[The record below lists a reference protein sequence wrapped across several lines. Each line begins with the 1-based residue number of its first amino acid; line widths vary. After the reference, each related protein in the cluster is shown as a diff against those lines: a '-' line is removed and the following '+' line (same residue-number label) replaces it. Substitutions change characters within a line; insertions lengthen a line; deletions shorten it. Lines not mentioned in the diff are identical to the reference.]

1 MVSGDCSD
9 GFVKVFVSS
18 TYIDM
23 KKERRELIERLN
35 RSVCAI
41 GMEGFIPSEK
51 SSQETALLDDYR
63 GLKNCDAAI
72 FLITPWYG
80 SLLKNCTIPDCKA
93 SCSMKPKSIRRKRRR
108 KVSYTHC
115 EYNYARGKRIP
126 YQAYL
131 IENRWDFQN
140 YSEQELKHLIRVKKR
155 ARAWRRE
162 IKRDAFTKR
171 IDDTNITAMAD
182 RIAKD
187 LATNLILWHNKG
199 KIEFREFCGR
209 KSELKK
215 LADELQNGVT
225 VGVWGVGG
233 IGKTTLIQA
242 ALLIEI
248 LRGRCVVTVGRQQTY
263 MSGSGYRYFRENK
276 HHSHHSIIGD
286 TITLDDIGLGL
297 GIDLITE
304 IADPKKKIKAISDLL
319 KNEKEKKV
327 LFIDDYHLADKG
339 VKELLKDRFLPIILS
354 SKCCPDNVYTTIHIL
369 GLAEDERGSLIDEI
383 AGRHSMEITEYAR
396 ERIREIAEG
405 HPVTTEI
412 LVRNSNKIDF
422 DELSSIKR
430 DCLDRTTEVQ
440 IDEFCT
446 RIVEKI
452 LSDEAYRL
460 LKNLAVL
467 NTSVEG
473 NISKRTAGRAYNNNR
488 TVAHFNE
495 LIDAGILKKK
505 EEGQY
510 HFTFRHL
517 KEMFQTDE
525 QSFHRDALTYYSQK
539 AKERETT
546 LEDQVEIL
554 YHRLCADEC
563 AGETKD
569 ITKDYGELARAIPP
583 SAEAYRRLL
592 EIGELPQAEQYR
604 DTSTDF
610 NFTRG
615 TLLRGYNRYRE
626 AGHAYKGALKIHCSE
641 SSEQN
646 DIMIKNIYNE
656 LGSVH
661 RIMRLAGEAKD
672 YYLKACNDTADPDFA
687 QTEEYQS
694 LQADIM
700 NNFAILH
707 RTQGQYIDAERKY
720 QKALEINIALSKND
734 PGKYQA
740 SIAQVHNNLGVLYR
754 HLKRDKEAEEALLE
768 ALKIRRHLVS
778 SDPGKYRLGKYRLPL
793 ATTLNILGRLYIHW
807 EKYTDAKPLL
817 DEAYEIK
824 KKLADKSP
832 EAYIPTLT
840 ITITSLG
847 LYYYRI
853 QEYEEAE
860 RELKRALDLRRELAH
875 KSPQAYNFRLANTL
889 NILGMVYRDTGRYK
903 EAEEALKEA
912 YRIRRRLA
920 DINPDSFE
928 RHLAD
933 TLNNL
938 GILYTQWDNR
948 DTGRYEEA
956 EEALKEACRIR
967 KRLADINPDSFERHL
982 ADTLNNLGILYT
994 QWDNRD
1000 TGRYEEAEE
1009 ALKEAYKIRSHL
1021 ANSNPDSFERSLANT
1036 LNNLG
1041 TLYTQWDKYDLAESH
1056 LKGALEIQQNLVKK
1070 SAEAHVPS
1078 LRKILENLISLSR
1091 RQGRKDK
1098 EDRYSQLLA
1107 RYAPSAHR

>member
-23 KKERRELIERLN
+23 KEERRELIERLN

-80 SLLKNCTIPDCKA
+80 SLLKNCTIRDCKA

-131 IENRWDFQN
+131 IENRWNFQD
-140 YSEQELKHLIRVKKR
+140 YSEKELKHLPSVKNR

-162 IKRDAFTKR
+162 VKRDAVIRK
-171 IDDTNITAMAD
+171 IDDTDITAMAD
-182 RIAKD
+182 RIAED
-187 LATNLILWHNKG
+187 LATNLIQWHNEDTIK
-199 KIEFREFCGR
+199 FREFCGR
-209 KSELKK
+209 RSELKK

-248 LRGRCVVTVGRQQTY
+248 LRGQCVVTVGRQQTY

-327 LFIDDYHLADKG
+327 LFIDDYHLADEG

-354 SKCCPDNVYTTIHIL
+354 SKCCPDNAYTTIHIL
-369 GLAEDERGSLIDEI
+369 GLIEGERGSLIDEI

-539 AKERETT
+539 AEERETT

-554 YHRLCADEC
+554 YHHLC

-754 HLKRDKEAEEALLE
+754 HLKRDKEAEEALLR

-793 ATTLNILGRLYIHW
+793 ATTLNILGRLYIHC
-807 EKYTDAKPLL
+807 KRYNDAKPLL

-824 KKLADKSP
+824 RKLADKSP

-840 ITITSLG
+840 IAITSLG

-853 QEYEEAE
+853 EKYKEAE
-860 RELKRALDLRRELAH
+860 TELKKALDLRRELAH
-875 KSPQAYNFRLANTL
+875 KSPQVYNFRLANTL
-889 NILGMVYRDTGRYK
+889 NILGMVYRDTGWYK

-912 YRIRRRLA
+912 CRIRRRLA

-967 KRLADINPDSFERHL
+967 RRLVDINPDSFERRL
-982 ADTLNNLGILYT
+982 ADTLNNLGM
-994 QWDNRD
+994 
-1000 TGRYEEAEE
+1000 
-1009 ALKEAYKIRSHL
+1009 
-1021 ANSNPDSFERSLANT
+1021 
-1036 LNNLG
+1036 
-1041 TLYTQWDKYDLAESH
+1041 LYTQWDKYDLAESH
-1056 LKGALEIQQNLVKK
+1056 LKEALKIQQNLVKK

-1107 RYAPSAHR
+1107 DYAPLAHR